1 MANGTKTSV
10 DSMEIKRDIYLNR
23 LINRKN
29 NGMIK
34 VVTGVRRS
42 GKSYLLFH
50 LFYNYLL
57 QTGVDDEHI
66 IKLALDD
73 RMNKRYR
80 NPDTL
85 CDYVHQRIK
94 DHGTYFILL
103 DEVQFVSEFEDVLNS
118 FLHIENADTYVTGS
132 NAKFLSKDIIT
143 EFRGRGDEIRI
154 FPLNFREFMQV
165 YQGDKVSA
173 LDEYMTYG
181 GLPQVVQLN
190 SEEQRIA
197 YLKNLFEETY
207 ITDIRERYG
216 IKRDEELAETINIVA
231 SSIGGLV
238 NPTKIANTFATVKQT
253 SISRATVT
261 AYLEYLCDSF
271 LMEKALRYDVKGRKY
286 IDTPFKCYFVDCGLR
301 NARLNFRQ
309 IEMTHL
315 MENVIY
321 NELRVRGFNVDVGSV
336 TVRAIDEN
344 GTRRQ
349 QQLEIDFVCNMGSKR
364 YYIQS
369 AYRLNSVEKEQQE
382 RASLNS
388 IDDSFKK
395 IVIVGTPSLVHH
407 DQDGITTMS
416 IYDFLLDE
424 NSLEL

>member
-1 MANGTKTSV
+1 
-10 DSMEIKRDIYLNR
+10 MEIKRDIYLNR

-165 YQGDKVSA
+165 YQGDKISA

-321 NELRVRGFNVDVGSV
+321 NELRVRGFNVYVGSV

>member
-1 MANGTKTSV
+1 
-10 DSMEIKRDIYLNR
+10 MEIKRDIYLNR

>member
-1 MANGTKTSV
+1 
-10 DSMEIKRDIYLNR
+10 MEIKRDIYLNR

-197 YLKNLFEETY
+197 YLKKLFEETY

-309 IEMTHL
+309 IEMPHL

>member
-1 MANGTKTSV
+1 
-10 DSMEIKRDIYLNR
+10 
-23 LINRKN
+23 
-29 NGMIK
+29 
-34 VVTGVRRS
+34 
-42 GKSYLLFH
+42 
-50 LFYNYLL
+50 
-57 QTGVDDEHI
+57 
-66 IKLALDD
+66 
-73 RMNKRYR
+73 
-80 NPDTL
+80 
-85 CDYVHQRIK
+85 
-94 DHGTYFILL
+94 
-103 DEVQFVSEFEDVLNS
+103 
-118 FLHIENADTYVTGS
+118 
-132 NAKFLSKDIIT
+132 
-143 EFRGRGDEIRI
+143 
-154 FPLNFREFMQV
+154 
-165 YQGDKVSA
+165 
-173 LDEYMTYG
+173 MTYG

-309 IEMTHL
+309 LEMTHL